1 MIGPV
6 DQAIDQDIM
15 LRLKRIEGQ
24 VKGLQRMLLE
34 ARGCDEVVTQVLAA
48 RAALDKVAFEI
59 ISTHIES
66 CLANQDP
73 EKAKAA
79 IRRAVE
85 LLQKIG

>member
-1 MIGPV
+1 MIDPV
-6 DQAIDQDIM
+6 DEAIDQDIM

-24 VKGLQRMLLE
+24 VKGLQKMLLE

-59 ISTHIES
+59 ISAHIEN
-66 CLANQDP
+66 CLVNQEP
-73 EKAKAA
+73 EKVKAT

-85 LLQKIG
+85 LLQRIG